1 MQQRISQVLEV
12 SSKVGLDREQTKQ
25 LAQMVEAKLAQ
36 MIQTKADERDS
47 QAYLCDTELAENSLG
62 LKDSTTSYGRR
73 RNLPIEQRSQLWLA
87 MKERKLQGQRS

>member
-36 MIQTKADERDS
+36 MI
-47 QAYLCDTELAENSLG
+47 
-62 LKDSTTSYGRR
+62 
-73 RNLPIEQRSQLWLA
+73 
-87 MKERKLQGQRS
+87 